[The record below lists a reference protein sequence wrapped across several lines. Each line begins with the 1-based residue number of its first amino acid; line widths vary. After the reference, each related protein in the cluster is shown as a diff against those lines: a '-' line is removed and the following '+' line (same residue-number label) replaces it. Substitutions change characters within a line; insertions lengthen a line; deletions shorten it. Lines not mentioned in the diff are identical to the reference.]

1 MVSIVD
7 RPRQMAGIGIVRP
20 IDYIMDSWRE
30 GGKGNMWISDR
41 ISIGGIETQRTV
53 TGLGGGQVFT
63 S

>member
-1 MVSIVD
+1 MV
-7 RPRQMAGIGIVRP
+7 GIGIVRP
-20 IDYIMDSWRE
+20 IDYIVDNWRE

-41 ISIGGIETQRTV
+41 VSIGGIETQRTV